1 MILTMFAVEIY
12 TIENLKYRYKVC
24 KTANPLYIQLS
35 FYSIYDA
42 NVHRLLQKGKIV

>member
-12 TIENLKYRYKVC
+12 IIENLKYRYKVC

-42 NVHRLLQKGKIV
+42 TAKGQNSLMEL